1 MIQKAGLMKWIMN
14 RNVTSLAI
22 FKYLCIYI
30 QYITEKTVKIKFSLL
45 SPVVN
50 KEKIFSKYM
59 KTVKPN
65 GEKLGEFSSSS
76 QALLELEMNLDL
88 TAQLRELN
96 ITAAKGIK
104 VYGSQKIIVIFVPI
118 PQLKSF
124 QKKQW

>member
-1 MIQKAGLMKWIMN
+1 MKWLMN

-45 SPVVN
+45 STVVN
-50 KEKIFSKYM
+50 KEKIFNKCI
-59 KTVKPN
+59 KIVKPN

-88 TAQLRELN
+88 KAQLRELN
-96 ITAAKGIK
+96 ITAAKGIE
-104 VYGSQKIIVIFVPI
+104 VYGGQKTIVIFVPI

-124 QKKQW
+124 QKKQV